1 LTFLS
6 ATGRVEGV
14 KAYPFSVANVAPM
27 SFPVFETLF
36 GSRVRARLMRFFVL
50 NPGTVYSVAEITE
63 KILLPRT
70 DISRDI
76 RKLVKAKILRE
87 SSRKRVKTYQLHPE
101 FPFHAE
107 LKSLVVKSNVD
118 VPKQMFQ
125 KFRTVGD
132 VKLLLTGG
140 LFLDDP
146 KSKTDMI
153 LVVNNPNRGRLSQ
166 SIEKLEAEIG
176 QEVRF
181 VLMDTE
187 ELNYR
192 LNMLDRFL
200 IEFLEGPYHEVINR
214 LPGWKRVIA
223 GVRK

>member
-1 LTFLS
+1 
-6 ATGRVEGV
+6 
-14 KAYPFSVANVAPM
+14 M
-27 SFPVFETLF
+27 SFPVFEALF
-36 GSRVRARLMRFFVL
+36 GSRVRARLIRLFIL
-50 NPGTVYSVAEITE
+50 NPSSVYTSAEIAE
-63 KILLPRT
+63 KTLLSRP

-76 RKLVKAKILRE
+76 RKLVKMKMLKE
-87 SSRKRVKTYQLHPE
+87 SSRKREKVFQLRPD
-101 FPFHAE
+101 FPFFSE

-118 VPKQMFQ
+118 VPKQMFN
-125 KFRTVGD
+125 KFKAVGD

-146 KSKTDMI
+146 KSKTDLV
-153 LVVNNPNRGRLSQ
+153 LVVNNSNRNRLSQ
-166 SIEKLEAEIG
+166 AMEKLEAEIG

-181 VLMDTE
+181 VLMDTD

-200 IEFLEGPYHEVINR
+200 IEFLEGPYQEVVNR

-223 GVRK
+223 GIRR

>member
-1 LTFLS
+1 
-6 ATGRVEGV
+6 
-14 KAYPFSVANVAPM
+14 M
-27 SFPVFETLF
+27 SFPVFEALF
-36 GSRVRARLMRFFVL
+36 GSRVRARLVRFFIL
-50 NPGTVYSVAEITE
+50 NPATVFSMTEISE
-63 KILLPRT
+63 KTILPRA

-76 RKLVKAKILRE
+76 RKLVKVRMLRE
-87 SSRKRVKTYQLHPE
+87 SSRKREKTYQLHPD
-101 FPFHAE
+101 FPFFSE

-118 VPKQMFQ
+118 VPKQMFRR
-125 KFRTVGD
+125 FVTVGD

-153 LVVNNPNRGRLSQ
+153 LVVNNSNRSRLSQ
-166 SIEKLEAEIG
+166 AMEKLEAEIG

-181 VLMDTE
+181 VLMDTD

-200 IEFLEGPYHEVINR
+200 IEFLEGPYQEVLNR

-223 GVRK
+223 GIRR

>member
-1 LTFLS
+1 
-6 ATGRVEGV
+6 
-14 KAYPFSVANVAPM
+14 
-27 SFPVFETLF
+27 
-36 GSRVRARLMRFFVL
+36 
-50 NPGTVYSVAEITE
+50 
-63 KILLPRT
+63 
-70 DISRDI
+70 
-76 RKLVKAKILRE
+76 
-87 SSRKRVKTYQLHPE
+87 
-101 FPFHAE
+101 
-107 LKSLVVKSNVD
+107 
-118 VPKQMFQ
+118 
-125 KFRTVGD
+125 
-132 VKLLLTGG
+132 
-140 LFLDDP
+140 
-146 KSKTDMI
+146 MI
-153 LVVNNPNRGRLSQ
+153 LIVNNPNRGRLSQ

>member
-1 LTFLS
+1 
-6 ATGRVEGV
+6 
-14 KAYPFSVANVAPM
+14 M
-27 SFPVFETLF
+27 SFPVFEALF
-36 GSRVRARLMRFFVL
+36 GSRVRARLIRFFIL
-50 NPGTVYSVAEITE
+50 NPETAFTTAEIAERTM
-63 KILLPRT
+63 LPRT
-70 DISRDI
+70 EVSRDV
-76 RKLVKAKILRE
+76 RRLVKAKMLKE
-87 SSRKRVKTYQLHPE
+87 SSRKREKAYQLHQD
-101 FPFHAE
+101 FPFFTE

-146 KSKTDMI
+146 KSKADLV
-153 LVVNNPNRGRLSQ
+153 LVVNHSNRSRLTAAIGR
-166 SIEKLEAEIG
+166 LEAEIG

-181 VLMDTE
+181 VLMDTD

-200 IEFLEGPYHEVINR
+200 IEFLEGPYQEVINR

-223 GVRK
+223 GIRR